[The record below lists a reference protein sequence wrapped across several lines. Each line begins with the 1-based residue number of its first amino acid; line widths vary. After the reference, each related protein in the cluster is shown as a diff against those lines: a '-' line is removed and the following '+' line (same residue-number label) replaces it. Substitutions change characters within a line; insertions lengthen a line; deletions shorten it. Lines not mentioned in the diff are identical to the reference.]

1 MVDQKTED
9 RRQKTELAVLC
20 PLSSVLCKG
29 TYLGFDFGNKK
40 IGAAVGQTITA
51 TASPLQTIRSI
62 NQNPD
67 WDIISKL
74 IQEWRPEGLVVGI
87 SRQAD
92 GSDNPI
98 TPRMLKFC
106 RQLEGRYQ
114 LPVYQQDETLST
126 FEAKQILFDEIR
138 LSATKLW
145 EVQDQLAAQLIL
157 QTWLNNPTNKD
168 HRC

>member
-9 RRQKTELAVLC
+9 GRQKTKLAALS
-20 PLSSVLCKG
+20 PQSSVFCKG
-29 TYLGFDFGNKK
+29 TYLCFDFGNKK

-74 IQEWRPEGLVVGI
+74 IQEWRPTGLVVGI
-87 SRQAD
+87 SKQAD

-126 FEAKQILFDEIR
+126 FEAKQLLFDEIR
-138 LSATKLW
+138 LSAAKLW

-157 QTWLNNPTNKD
+157 QTWLNNYTNKD
-168 HRC
+168 HGC

>member
-1 MVDQKTED
+1 MQD
-9 RRQKTELAVLC
+9 
-20 PLSSVLCKG
+20 PLSEKNDTD

-40 IGAAVGQTITA
+40 IGTAVGQTITA

-62 NQNPD
+62 NQNPN
-67 WDIISKL
+67 WDIIGKL
-74 IQEWRPEGLVVGI
+74 IQEWRPTGLVVGI
-87 SRQAD
+87 SKQAD

-126 FEAKQILFDEIR
+126 FEAKQLLFDEVSV
-138 LSATKLW
+138 SADKLW

-157 QTWLNNPTNKD
+157 QTWLNDYKNKEKD
-168 HRC
+168 H

>member
-1 MVDQKTED
+1 MQDPL
-9 RRQKTELAVLC
+9 LAK
-20 PLSSVLCKG
+20 SNTD

-62 NQNPD
+62 NQNPN
-67 WDIISKL
+67 WDIIGKL
-74 IQEWRPEGLVVGI
+74 IQEWRPTGLVVGI
-87 SRQAD
+87 SKQAD

-126 FEAKQILFDEIR
+126 YEAKQLLFDEVSV
-138 LSATKLW
+138 SAGKLW

-157 QTWLNNPTNKD
+157 QTWLNSYKYKERD
-168 HRC
+168 H

>member
-1 MVDQKTED
+1 MAKLD
-9 RRQKTELAVLC
+9 
-20 PLSSVLCKG
+20 PLLTKINTD

-40 IGAAVGQTITA
+40 IGIAIGQIITT

-62 NQNPD
+62 NQNPN
-67 WDIISKL
+67 WEIITKL
-74 IQEWRPEGLVVGI
+74 IEEWRPAGLVVGI
-87 SRQAD
+87 SKQAD

-126 FEAKQILFDEIR
+126 FEAKQMLFEEVSVNASR
-138 LSATKLW
+138 LW

-157 QTWLNNPTNKD
+157 QTWLNDYKKK
-168 HRC
+168 RIIKC

>member
-1 MVDQKTED
+1 MQDPL
-9 RRQKTELAVLC
+9 LA
-20 PLSSVLCKG
+20 KANTD
-29 TYLGFDFGNKK
+29 TYLGFDFGTKK
-40 IGAAVGQTITA
+40 IGVAVGQTATA

-67 WDIISKL
+67 WEIISKL
-74 IQEWRPEGLVVGI
+74 IQEWRPAGLVVGI
-87 SRQAD
+87 SKQAD

-126 FEAKQILFDEIR
+126 FEAKQMLFDEVSVNASR
-138 LSATKLW
+138 LW

-157 QTWLNNPTNKD
+157 QSWLNDYMK
-168 HRC
+168 RIIKC

>member
-1 MVDQKTED
+1 MAKLD
-9 RRQKTELAVLC
+9 
-20 PLSSVLCKG
+20 PLLTKINTD

-40 IGAAVGQTITA
+40 IGIAIGQTITT

-62 NQNPD
+62 NQNPN
-67 WDIISKL
+67 WEIITRL
-74 IQEWRPEGLVVGI
+74 IQEWRPAGLVVGI
-87 SRQAD
+87 SKQAD

-126 FEAKQILFDEIR
+126 FEAKQMLFDEV
-138 LSATKLW
+138 SVNADKLW

-157 QTWLNNPTNKD
+157 QCWLNNYKKKD
-168 HRC
+168 H

>member
-1 MVDQKTED
+1 MVKQD
-9 RRQKTELAVLC
+9 
-20 PLSSVLCKG
+20 PLLKKANTG
-29 TYLGFDFGNKK
+29 TYIGFDFGNKK
-40 IGAAVGQTITA
+40 IGAAIGQTITA

-67 WDIISKL
+67 WAIISKL
-74 IQEWRPEGLVVGI
+74 IEEWRPSGLVVGI
-87 SRQAD
+87 SRQSD

-98 TPRMLKFC
+98 TARMLKFC

-126 FEAKQILFDEIR
+126 FEAKQLLFDEIK
-138 LSATKLW
+138 LSAARLW

-157 QTWLNNPTNKD
+157 QTWLNNHKE
-168 HRC
+168 